1 MHTFCLENL
10 QQHFHSLFEKSQI
23 GKDNDNRPSTAMNF
37 EISVDIESVYRQIL
51 VGLSRLK
58 FHAFT
63 KIFIN
68 IHSIFSQNSPGN
80 PNLLNNQGSM
90 GRFRHL
96 DKISGIFLMSNE
108 PYSGRAIRWSAERK
122 LSSGK

>member
-1 MHTFCLENL
+1 M
-10 QQHFHSLFEKSQI
+10 
-23 GKDNDNRPSTAMNF
+23 
-37 EISVDIESVYRQIL
+37 V
-51 VGLSRLK
+51 
-58 FHAFT
+58 
-63 KIFIN
+63 
-68 IHSIFSQNSPGN
+68 
-80 PNLLNNQGSM
+80 NLLLSVLLSFNSEQLSSIQGEWVLRFKTVGERVELNLEIEVNESFAVARCAGTSFKIEVEDDLFTWDLVVPAIYGLQSARFM